1 MRLATFNILN
11 GRAPA
16 DGRVDLDRLARAI
29 RSLDADVLGL
39 QEVDRGQERSGRSD
53 LTAVAAEAMGAVASR
68 FVAAL
73 AGTPGATW
81 TAATGDEQ
89 PEAATYGVALLS
101 RFPVRGWQAVRLP
114 AARAPVPVLFRGDRR
129 PRLVRDEPRVA
140 VCAVVEA
147 PTGPLTV
154 ATTHLSYVP
163 GWNVLQLRRA
173 VKAVRATTAPRVLM
187 GDLNLGPAVAAR
199 VSGMAAAVSGATF
212 PADEPTRQL
221 DHVLVDGLPVRPGS
235 GEVRRLDLSDH
246 RALVVDV

>member
-1 MRLATFNILN
+1 MRLATFNILH
-11 GRAPA
+11 GRSPA
-16 DGRVDLDRLARAI
+16 DDRVDLDRFARAV

-81 TAATGDEQ
+81 TAATGEEQ
-89 PEAATYGVALLS
+89 PDAAAYGVALLS

-114 AARAPVPVLFRGDRR
+114 AARAPIPVLFRGDRR

-140 VCAVVEA
+140 VCAEVEG
-147 PTGPLTV
+147 PHGPLTV

-173 VKAVRATTAPRVLM
+173 VKAVRAEPAPRVLM

-199 VSGMAAAVSGATF
+199 VSGMRAAVAAPTF
-212 PADEPTRQL
+212 PAGAPTRQL
-221 DHVLVDGLPVRPGS
+221 DHVLVEG
-235 GEVRRLDLSDH
+235 VRREPTGSAHELGLSDH
-246 RALVVDV
+246 RALVVEL